1 MVIHKETMR
10 SANEKSVLQRI
21 FTEGPIS
28 KSQVAR
34 DVSLNKVT
42 VSQIINKFISSRLV
56 VEAGSG
62 DSTQQGGRKPELVQI
77 NSKYGYVVCIDLGY
91 QELSVLSMSINGQKL
106 DSRHTIFGND
116 DISTAIEKI
125 YEILVEFQEMHK
137 ERLLGL
143 LVSIHGIVHKNQVIY
158 SPFWNMKQIDLADT
172 LSKKFDIP
180 VILENEANLTVT
192 FERDYSVNEIQNAVS
207 ISMHKGIGA
216 GIIIDGELY
225 RGRKGEAGEI
235 GQTVAFESENQSLEK
250 SNKIEDVCSPQVIL
264 ARIKNAKKLE
274 YINWQLVR
282 QMFDDKDQETLEILK
297 EFENNV
303 AKIINNVIVSFDPDV
318 LVVNAY
324 IFKEFPEILERISNG
339 FAHVS
344 VRNTPIVLSENVKNA
359 SLYGGCAQMIR
370 TILGVSKLKLQYKK

>member
-116 DISTAIEKI
+116 DINIAIEKI

-180 VILENEANLTVT
+180 VILENEANLTAT

-264 ARIKNAKKLE
+264 VRIKNAK
-274 YINWQLVR
+274 NWN
-282 QMFDDKDQETLEILK
+282 I
-297 EFENNV
+297 
-303 AKIINNVIVSFDPDV
+303 
-318 LVVNAY
+318 
-324 IFKEFPEILERISNG
+324 
-339 FAHVS
+339 
-344 VRNTPIVLSENVKNA
+344 
-359 SLYGGCAQMIR
+359 
-370 TILGVSKLKLQYKK
+370 

>member
-10 SANEKSVLQRI
+10 SENEKSVLQRI
-21 FTEGPIS
+21 FTESPIS

-42 VSQIINKFISSRLV
+42 VSQIINKFISSGLV

-62 DSTQQGGRKPELVQI
+62 DSTQQGGRKPELLQI

-106 DSRHTIFGND
+106 DSRHAIFKDD
-116 DISTAIEKI
+116 DINIAIKQI
-125 YEILVEFQEMHK
+125 NEILAELQGIRE
-137 ERLLGL
+137 ENLLGL

-158 SPFWNMKQIDLADT
+158 SPFWNMHQVDLAD
-172 LSKKFDIP
+172 LLAKQFDIP
-180 VILENEANLTVT
+180 VILENEANLTAI
-192 FERDYSVNEIQNAVS
+192 FERDYSENEIQNAVS

-250 SNKIEDVCSPQVIL
+250 SKKIEDVCSPQVIL
-264 ARIKNAKKLE
+264 EQIKNTKGIK

-282 QMFDDKDQETLEILK
+282 QMFDDDDQETLEILK
-297 EFENNV
+297 MFENNI
-303 AKIINNVIVSFDPDV
+303 AKIISNVIVSFDPDV

-324 IFKEFPEILERISNG
+324 IFKEFPEILKRISDG
-339 FAHVS
+339 FANIS
-344 VRNTPIVLSENVKNA
+344 VRNTPIVLSQNVKNA

-370 TILGVSKLKLQYKK
+370 TILGVSKLKLQYRE